1 MSETPSNPSN
11 ELPERP
17 DWSQLT
23 PEQQHVMLLSDVHTS
38 RMWLE
43 EVFQDPTTSIEEREQ
58 IRAKK
63 ATADQAL
70 IEFQIKHGIL
80 PPPPEG

>member
-1 MSETPSNPSN
+1 MSEVPHNTSGEP
-11 ELPERP
+11 PEPP
-17 DWSQLT
+17 DWSRLT
-23 PEQQHVMLLSDVHTS
+23 PEQQHVMLLSNVHTS

-43 EVFQDPTTSIEEREQ
+43 EVFQDPATSMEEREQ

-63 ATADQAL
+63 AAADQAL
-70 IEFQIKHGIL
+70 VEFQIKHGIL